1 MLSRIPPS
9 PGSVALRLFPHSRAL
24 PGSPDPIKRA
34 NKRGDWVFTALCSQ
48 RGGRHSADAKND
60 ATPAALGS
68 QAGDAQLRRG
78 PQLHCTRRADVRH
91 SQLHCAR
98 RAFVH
103 HPQLRRQRH
112 SHRQRRRNAT
122 ARCAVVCFARCAS
135 SRAERKARRTAK
147 AALLLSVMPAK
158 GPTVPY
164 SKLVRAAPRA
174 ISGDAS
180 RVAAFGERLGGVGF
194 EALEDTCLAR
204 VGIAV

>member
-1 MLSRIPPS
+1 MCSLRIPPPPAPS
-9 PGSVALRLFPHSRAL
+9 LCGSLPHSRAL
-24 PGSPDPIKRA
+24 PRLSDPIKRA

-98 RAFVH
+98 RAFVR

-122 ARCAVVCFARCAS
+122 ARCAILFREMC
-135 SRAERKARRTAK
+135 ELARRTQSATNGK
-147 AALLLSVMPAK
+147 SCTAPLGHACEGPDRSVQQTGARR
-158 GPTVPY
+158 
-164 SKLVRAAPRA
+164 S
-174 ISGDAS
+174 S
-180 RVAAFGERLGGVGF
+180 RNFRRCVARRRVWGAVGRRGV
-194 EALEDTCLAR
+194 
-204 VGIAV
+204 